1 MFLIRIY
8 AVLFGLENDIN
19 LWNYAEQTY
28 VVVLILP
35 QSDVWIK
42 NLRCFRHAYSA

>member
-19 LWNYAEQTY
+19 LWNYVKQIY

-35 QSDVWIK
+35 QLGVWIK